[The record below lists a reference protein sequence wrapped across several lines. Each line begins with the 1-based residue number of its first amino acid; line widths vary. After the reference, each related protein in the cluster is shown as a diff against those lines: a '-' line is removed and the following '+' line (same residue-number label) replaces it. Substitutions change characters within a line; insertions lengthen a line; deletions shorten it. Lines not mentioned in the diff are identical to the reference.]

1 MARHLNIMPLMVVV
15 LIVSMVTIVM
25 TARGLYLANRYNDN
39 LNSNRLHNTTTHEA
53 VFADAYLWKQK
64 ANDQKSLALYASIT
78 NSKDTNIGQSAHYNT
93 ANIYLSQATKL
104 LDDHGLEA
112 WDKAMPL
119 LSLAKESYRDALRLK
134 PDWIDAKYNYELA
147 LRLSPIIES
156 QGRKASKEDEEEKD
170 MGVPPDGWPSIPGF
184 PRGMP

>member
-1 MARHLNIMPLMVVV
+1 MAHRLNIMPLM
-15 LIVSMVTIVM
+15 LFVTIASMIIMVM
-25 TARGLYLANRYNDN
+25 SARDLYLVNRYNEN
-39 LNSNRLHNTTTHEA
+39 LSSNRLHNGTTHDA

-64 ANDQKSLALYASIT
+64 SNDQKSLALYASIA
-78 NSKDTNIGQSAHYNT
+78 NSKDTYIGQSAHYNS
-93 ANIYLSQATKL
+93 ANIYLNQAIKL

-134 PDWIDAKYNYELA
+134 PDWMEAKYNYELA
-147 LRLSPIIES
+147 LRLSPTIES
-156 QGRKASKEDEEEKD
+156 QGRTATKDDDEEKD

>member
-1 MARHLNIMPLMVVV
+1 MARRLNIMPLMMVV
-15 LIVSMVTIVM
+15 LIASVITLVM
-25 TARGLYLANRYNDN
+25 SAKGLYLANRYNDN
-39 LNSNRLHNTTTHEA
+39 LNRNRLHNSTQHEA

-64 ANDQKSLALYASIT
+64 VNDQKSLALYASIT
-78 NSKDTNIGQSAHYNT
+78 NSKDASIAQSAHYNS
-93 ANIYLSQATKL
+93 ANIYLKQALSL
-104 LDDHGLEA
+104 LDEHGLEA

-134 PDWIDAKYNYELA
+134 PDWMDAKYNYELA